1 MSFVPI
7 PTVKTQS
14 PQLSV
19 ACQIIIGHHGDV
31 VVREVKTQ
39 GVVCYHGNPREAV
52 IGAVTG
58 EPKVTATAGW
68 PLVIWV

>member
-7 PTVKTQS
+7 PTVKTQNS
-14 PQLSV
+14 QLSV

-31 VVREVKTQ
+31 VVGEVKTQ
-39 GVVCYHGNPREAV
+39 GVVCYHGNPCEAV
-52 IGAVTG
+52 KGAVTG
-58 EPKVTATAGW
+58 EPKVTATTGW